1 MKKYPSIIKWSGS
14 KRLVATQLAEHFPS
28 FDRYFEPFV
37 GGGSM
42 LPYSNGKEGYASDII
57 PELIGLWDI
66 IKQNP
71 DEVAEEY
78 RNRWEKLQRL
88 GADVYYE
95 VRDNFNKTRNSHD
108 FLFLTRTCVNGLI
121 RFNSNGDF
129 NNSFHLSR
137 AGIMPDRLKAQ
148 LHTWS
153 NAIQNITFKA
163 CDYRETLSIAHK
175 NDFVFLDPPYGG
187 TKGRYQATSFDLN
200 AFFNELERLN
210 SLGVKWMLTFDGK
223 AGERTYSFAPPSEL
237 YKSKFPIYTG
247 NSAFTK
253 LENKKLDRIEESV
266 YTNYEI
272 THRDLNLIE
281 DVY

>member
-95 VRDNFNKTRNSHD
+95 VRDNFNKTRNCHD

-137 AGIMPDRLKAQ
+137 AGIMPDRLKVQ